1 MMKNILSI
9 YIMWVSNKSQ
19 YNASGQFVPVM
30 KQEYIAVLLLC
41 ICLCKKE
48 YLSVCTN
55 TKIPE
60 ELSPWSCPPT
70 CTQFPSSPAGAVVV
84 LSPPPSTASAIG
96 IHGNHGRG
104 QHTYVLIRLKL
115 CPEKAE
121 WIYYNSSLHLHI
133 LYWGQC
139 PSPFST
145 NRSFPECFVCW
156 APGWISPAP
165 TGLHPPAATH
175 SSPWQNTVYPQDSIG
190 SV

>member
-1 MMKNILSI
+1 
-9 YIMWVSNKSQ
+9 MWVSNKSQ

-121 WIYYNSSLHLHI
+121 WMCVFTITVH
-133 LYWGQC
+133 
-139 PSPFST
+139 
-145 NRSFPECFVCW
+145 
-156 APGWISPAP
+156 WISPGP
-165 TGLHPPAATH
+165 MGLHPPAAIH
-175 SSPWQNTVYPQDSIG
+175 SGPFQHTVHPHGSIDS
-190 SV
+190 V